1 MLARRAAGHAAAQRA
16 AAAWVVAVMLA
27 TLALVYTHQ
36 VRAGVLRGAAAP
48 RLLVSWQRERRTKE
62 VRAQPAVTCADAPKH
77 AVCRGAALT
86 QSSATHIPPDW
97 RGYA

>member
-1 MLARRAAGHAAAQRA
+1 MLARRAAGHAM
-16 AAAWVVAVMLA
+16 AWVMVVVIA

-48 RLLVSWQRERRTKE
+48 RLLVSWQRERSTRA
-62 VRAQPAVTCADAPKH
+62 VRALPAMTCADAPKH